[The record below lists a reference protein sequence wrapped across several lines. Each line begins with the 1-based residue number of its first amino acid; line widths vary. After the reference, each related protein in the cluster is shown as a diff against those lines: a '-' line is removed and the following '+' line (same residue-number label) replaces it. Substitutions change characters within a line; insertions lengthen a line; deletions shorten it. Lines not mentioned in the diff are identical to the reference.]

1 MSTRRRAAWLIAAIL
16 ISAPAYGASSQTGGA
31 PGGEGFTGFNAK
43 SKDPIQVDA
52 KTLEVFEENKQRISV
67 FSGDLVVT
75 RGPTVM
81 HASKMKLY
89 SDLGGK
95 DPKAPQN
102 AGGKAPSSPAGGSF
116 TRIEAFG
123 PVTVTSEDQS
133 VTGSNAVVD
142 MKTHI
147 LTMTG
152 NVVLTRCKDVARG
165 DKLIVDLQT
174 GRARIDQTPGKGP
187 IRVIISPET
196 ASATGQQQAGDTKG
210 KCQATQ

>member
-16 ISAPAYGASSQTGGA
+16 IAAPAYGASSQTGGA
-31 PGGEGFTGFNAK
+31 PGGEVFTGFNAK

-67 FSGDLVVT
+67 FSGDVVVT

-89 SDLGGK
+89 SDLAAK
-95 DPKAPQN
+95 DPKN

-133 VTGSNAVVD
+133 ATGSNAVVD

-196 ASATGQQQAGDTKG
+196 ASAAGQQQQAGDTKG
-210 KCQATQ
+210 KCQSTQ